1 MIYQLGTKSRIENCN
16 VSLLLATNRM
26 KAAFNTDG
34 KGVGTTA
41 DMDSIYREYSGT
53 VKAFL
58 IRISGNTDLA
68 EELTQETFYQAIK
81 SINRFDGKSSLR
93 TWLCS
98 IAKHQYLDAIRKRNT
113 NQPVF
118 DNHSAEEDF
127 TERLAKKDQAL
138 AAHRLL
144 HLLVEPYR
152 EVFTLRTFCDLTHA
166 QIADL
171 FGKSES
177 WSRVTYYRARQ
188 QLQDAMKEN
197 ENEEK

>member
-1 MIYQLGTKSRIENCN
+1 M
-16 VSLLLATNRM
+16 VS
-26 KAAFNTDG
+26 
-34 KGVGTTA
+34 TT
-41 DMDSIYREYSGT
+41 DMDSIYRAYSGT

-58 IRISGNTDLA
+58 IRISGNAELA
-68 EELTQETFYQAIK
+68 EELTQETFYRAIK
-81 SINRFDGKSSLR
+81 SINRFDGKSSLS

-98 IAKHQYLDAIRKRNT
+98 IAKHLYLDAIRKQKNAPAAFEDRC
-113 NQPVF
+113 V
-118 DNHSAEEDF
+118 EEDF
-127 TERLAKKDQAL
+127 TERIHRQDQIMI
-138 AAHRLL
+138 AHRML
-144 HLLVEPYR
+144 HLLDEPYR

-197 ENEEK
+197 ENEE

>member
-1 MIYQLGTKSRIENCN
+1 MDS
-16 VSLLLATNRM
+16 
-26 KAAFNTDG
+26 
-34 KGVGTTA
+34 TA

-58 IRISGNTDLA
+58 IRISGNTELA

-81 SINRFDGKSSLR
+81 SIHSFDGKSNLS

-98 IAKHQYLDAIRKRNT
+98 IAKHLYLDAIRK
-113 NQPVF
+113 QEKAPAAF
-118 DNHSAEEDF
+118 DNCFVEEDF
-127 TERLAKKDQAL
+127 AERIHRQDQIMI
-138 AAHRLL
+138 AHHML
-144 HLLVEPYR
+144 HLLDEPYR
-152 EVFTLRTFCDLTHA
+152 EVFTLRTFCDLTHS

-177 WSRVTYYRARQ
+177 WARVTYYRARL
-188 QLQDAMKEN
+188 QLQDAMKKEEN

>member
-1 MIYQLGTKSRIENCN
+1 MDS
-16 VSLLLATNRM
+16 
-26 KAAFNTDG
+26 
-34 KGVGTTA
+34 TA

-58 IRISGNTDLA
+58 IRISGNTELA

-81 SINRFDGKSSLR
+81 SIHSFDGKSSLS

-98 IAKHQYLDAIRKRNT
+98 IAKHLYLDAIRK
-113 NQPVF
+113 QEKAPPAF
-118 DNHSAEEDF
+118 DNCFVEEDF
-127 TERLAKKDQAL
+127 AEKIHRQDQIMI
-138 AAHRLL
+138 AHRML
-144 HLLVEPYR
+144 HLLDEPYR

-171 FGKSES
+171 FGRSES

>member
-1 MIYQLGTKSRIENCN
+1 
-16 VSLLLATNRM
+16 
-26 KAAFNTDG
+26 
-34 KGVGTTA
+34 
-41 DMDSIYREYSGT
+41 MDSIYREYSGT

-58 IRISGNTDLA
+58 IRISGNAELA
-68 EELTQETFYQAIK
+68 EELTQETFYRAIK
-81 SINRFDGKSSLR
+81 SINRFDGKSSLS

-98 IAKHQYLDAIRKRNT
+98 VAKHLYLDAVRKQKNVPT
-113 NQPVF
+113 VF
-118 DNHSAEEDF
+118 EDRFAEEDF
-127 TERLAKKDQAL
+127 TERIHRKDQIMM
-138 AAHRLL
+138 AHRML
-144 HLLVEPYR
+144 HLLDEPYR

>member
-1 MIYQLGTKSRIENCN
+1 M
-16 VSLLLATNRM
+16 VS
-26 KAAFNTDG
+26 
-34 KGVGTTA
+34 TT

-58 IRISGNTDLA
+58 IRISGNAELA
-68 EELTQETFYQAIK
+68 EELTQETYYRAIK
-81 SINRFDGKSSLR
+81 SINRFDVKSSLS

-98 IAKHQYLDAIRKRNT
+98 IAKHLYLDAIRKQKNAPAAFEDRC
-113 NQPVF
+113 V
-118 DNHSAEEDF
+118 EEDF
-127 TERLAKKDQAL
+127 TERIHRQDQIMI
-138 AAHRLL
+138 AHRML
-144 HLLVEPYR
+144 HLLDEPYR

-197 ENEEK
+197 ENEE

>member
-1 MIYQLGTKSRIENCN
+1 M
-16 VSLLLATNRM
+16 VS
-26 KAAFNTDG
+26 
-34 KGVGTTA
+34 TT

-58 IRISGNTDLA
+58 IRISGNAELA
-68 EELTQETFYQAIK
+68 EELTQETFYRAIK
-81 SINRFDGKSSLR
+81 SINRFDGKSSLS

-98 IAKHQYLDAIRKRNT
+98 IAKHLYLDAIRKQKNAPAAVEDRC
-113 NQPVF
+113 V
-118 DNHSAEEDF
+118 EEDF
-127 TERLAKKDQAL
+127 TERIHRQDQIMI
-138 AAHRLL
+138 AHRML
-144 HLLVEPYR
+144 HLLDEPYR

-197 ENEEK
+197 ENEE

>member
-1 MIYQLGTKSRIENCN
+1 M
-16 VSLLLATNRM
+16 VS
-26 KAAFNTDG
+26 
-34 KGVGTTA
+34 TT

-58 IRISGNTDLA
+58 IRISGNAELA
-68 EELTQETFYQAIK
+68 EELTQETFYRAIK
-81 SINRFDGKSSLR
+81 SINCFDGKSSLS

-98 IAKHQYLDAIRKRNT
+98 IAKHLYLDAIRKQKYAPAAFEDRC
-113 NQPVF
+113 V
-118 DNHSAEEDF
+118 EEDF
-127 TERLAKKDQAL
+127 TERIHRQDQIMI
-138 AAHRLL
+138 AHRML
-144 HLLVEPYR
+144 HLLDEPYR

-197 ENEEK
+197 ENEE

>member
-1 MIYQLGTKSRIENCN
+1 
-16 VSLLLATNRM
+16 M
-26 KAAFNTDG
+26 KAAFNTNR
-34 KGVGTTA
+34 KGVASTA

-81 SINRFDGKSSLR
+81 SINRFDGRSSLR

-98 IAKHQYLDAIRKRNT
+98 IAKHLYLDAIRKRNT
-113 NQPVF
+113 NQPVY
-118 DNHSAEEDF
+118 DDRSAEEDF
-127 TERLAKKDQAL
+127 TERLAQKDQTMT
-138 AAHRLL
+138 AHRLL
-144 HLLVEPYR
+144 HLLEEPYR

>member
-1 MIYQLGTKSRIENCN
+1 M
-16 VSLLLATNRM
+16 VS
-26 KAAFNTDG
+26 
-34 KGVGTTA
+34 TT

-58 IRISGNTDLA
+58 IRISGNAELA
-68 EELTQETFYQAIK
+68 EELTQETFYRVIK
-81 SINRFDGKSSLR
+81 SINRFDGKSSLS

-98 IAKHQYLDAIRKRNT
+98 IAKHLYLDAIRKQKNAPAAFEDRC
-113 NQPVF
+113 V
-118 DNHSAEEDF
+118 EEDF
-127 TERLAKKDQAL
+127 TERIHRQDQIMI
-138 AAHRLL
+138 AHRML
-144 HLLVEPYR
+144 HLLDEPYR

-197 ENEEK
+197 ENEE

>member
-1 MIYQLGTKSRIENCN
+1 
-16 VSLLLATNRM
+16 
-26 KAAFNTDG
+26 
-34 KGVGTTA
+34 
-41 DMDSIYREYSGT
+41 MDSIYREYSGT

-58 IRISGNTDLA
+58 IRISGNAELA

-81 SINRFDGKSSLR
+81 SINRFDGRSSLS

-98 IAKHQYLDAIRKRNT
+98 IAKHLYLDAVRKQENAP
-113 NQPVF
+113 NVF
-118 DNHSAEEDF
+118 EDRLAEEDF
-127 TERLAKKDQAL
+127 TERIHRQDQIMI
-138 AAHRLL
+138 AHRML
-144 HLLVEPYR
+144 HLLDEPYR
-152 EVFTLRTFCDLTHA
+152 EVFTLKTFCDLTHA

-197 ENEEK
+197 VNEEK

>member
-1 MIYQLGTKSRIENCN
+1 
-16 VSLLLATNRM
+16 
-26 KAAFNTDG
+26 
-34 KGVGTTA
+34 
-41 DMDSIYREYSGT
+41 MDSIYREYSGT

-58 IRISGNTDLA
+58 IRISGNAELA
-68 EELTQETFYQAIK
+68 EELTQETFYRAIK
-81 SINRFDGKSSLR
+81 SINRFDGKSSLS

-98 IAKHQYLDAIRKRNT
+98 IAKPLYLDAISKQKHAPAAFEDRC
-113 NQPVF
+113 V
-118 DNHSAEEDF
+118 EEDF
-127 TERLAKKDQAL
+127 TERIHRQDQIMI
-138 AAHRLL
+138 AHRML
-144 HLLVEPYR
+144 HLLDEPYR

-197 ENEEK
+197 ENEE